1 MCDNYATV
9 SVSHPTWRALRD
21 VQVVSIP
28 SCSST
33 TSSTKRTTPQC
44 GPCSDAIVGR
54 ATTACVSSPRDWAVS
69 TSKHMQ
75 QNMGILFHASVSGRA
90 LFLFL
95 NPFPQRGCYNA
106 CVTPRWAPSSSKS
119 DLQILSIGTRESG
132 SVPVKR
138 IMLTERHV
146 CKSST
151 EQAFSRIHSIASEGR
166 PDPAH
171 VPVLKFISNN

>member
-1 MCDNYATV
+1 MVLLVGEKHPNVAVERCRPSRWRLHGLLPVFFALLLGRWPDEAKRSARGPLPCENYATV
-9 SVSHPTWRALRD
+9 SVIHPTWRALRD

-54 ATTACVSSPRDWAVS
+54 ATTACVSSPWDWAVS

-90 LFLFL
+90 LT
-95 NPFPQRGCYNA
+95 G
-106 CVTPRWAPSSSKS
+106 
-119 DLQILSIGTRESG
+119 
-132 SVPVKR
+132 
-138 IMLTERHV
+138 
-146 CKSST
+146 
-151 EQAFSRIHSIASEGR
+151 
-166 PDPAH
+166 
-171 VPVLKFISNN
+171 